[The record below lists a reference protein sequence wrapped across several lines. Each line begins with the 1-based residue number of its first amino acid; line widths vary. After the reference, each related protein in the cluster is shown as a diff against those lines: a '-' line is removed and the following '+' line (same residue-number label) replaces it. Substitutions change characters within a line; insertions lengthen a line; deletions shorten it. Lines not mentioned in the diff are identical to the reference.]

1 MGPGQRARLNSPI
14 SARKRVEMDT
24 KASNGGAEKKR
35 ASPNDRI
42 AELEREVATLRERI
56 ARADGSLFDMKRDT
70 AKDIARLMIE
80 QGGESKFK
88 TICGEGR
95 AYLKAKAKPAPAG

>member
-1 MGPGQRARLNSPI
+1 MALRI
-14 SARKRVEMDT
+14 STAAAGGITFGGMSKREIEKKT
-24 KASNGGAEKKR
+24 AEKYGI
-35 ASPNDRI
+35 RI
-42 AELEREVATLRERI
+42 VELERENATLRERI